1 MNVRIRFA
9 FVVLLSIVCLPAFAK
24 TPLTVDK
31 LLKLKRVSDPQVS
44 PDSQWVAYTVTEMN
58 ATENNSNSDIY
69 LMKMDGSKRLR
80 LTQFAKADNTPRW
93 RPDGKLLTFLS
104 SRSGSM
110 QIWSFPI
117 DGSIGGEPT
126 QLTDLAMDVDSYN
139 WSNDGKNI
147 LFTSTVFKDCDD
159 NACNKKKSDEEEKNK
174 LKVRIIEDDLYR
186 HWDGWLT
193 DGKHSRL
200 FRLQVADK
208 KITALSPRG
217 LFVPPVALEGNND
230 FTISPDG
237 KEVAYVTN
245 TDKDLSRSTNNDI
258 FLTDL
263 AGKPAQRLTAANLSN
278 DNTPTYSPDGRFIAY
293 RSQEIP
299 GFESDRIRLKLYD
312 RRSHTHM
319 EVSKDAPIDNWVQEI
334 AWGADGKN
342 LYFTTEDQGYDSVFS
357 YNLDEKR
364 LTKLTE
370 KMTINNLRSSA
381 DGKSLVFLKTSF
393 EQPAEVFVRNLITGI
408 TRQLTFEN
416 QELLKDIELSK
427 WEEFEYPSSADGKTI
442 HGFLMLPPNF
452 KSSGKYPFV
461 LVIHGGPQGQW
472 ANVWHWRW
480 NAQMFAAPGYVA
492 AFINPRGSTGWGQE
506 FTNGVSKD
514 HGGKPYLD
522 LMSGV
527 DYLVKSRSYINGKA
541 MAAAGGSYGGFMV
554 NWLAGHTDRFNALI
568 SHAGLSDVVAMYG
581 TTEEKWFPEWDMGGN
596 PYENLDN
603 YKRFSPIEF
612 AKNFKTPML
621 ILHGEQDYRVPLE
634 QAQILYTAHKVMH
647 VPVKMVLF
655 SNESHWIGK
664 PGHAK
669 IWWESIN
676 DWLKR
681 YITK

>member
-370 KMTINNLRSSA
+370 KMAITILTSA
-381 DGKSLVFLKTSF
+381 KPESYPHV
-393 EQPAEVFVRNLITGI
+393 A
-408 TRQLTFEN
+408 
-416 QELLKDIELSK
+416 ELLKK
-427 WEEFEYPSSADGKTI
+427 QWEAVGAK
-442 HGFLMLPPNF
+442 
-452 KSSGKYPFV
+452 
-461 LVIHGGPQGQW
+461 
-472 ANVWHWRW
+472 
-480 NAQMFAAPGYVA
+480 
-492 AFINPRGSTGWGQE
+492 
-506 FTNGVSKD
+506 
-514 HGGKPYLD
+514 
-522 LMSGV
+522 
-527 DYLVKSRSYINGKA
+527 
-541 MAAAGGSYGGFMV
+541 V
-554 NWLAGHTDRFNALI
+554 NL
-568 SHAGLSDVVAMYG
+568 DVVADKKEFQDKLTKRQYDVVLFG
-581 TTEEKWFPEWDMGGN
+581 QSLFD
-596 PYENLDN
+596 NLDSYPYWHSSQIQEKSDLTKLRLDAFN
-603 YKRFSPIEF
+603 LSQYASFEADQLLTRIRETGDNASRAQALKDLNTLWKKDTPAVVLYSPLAIYAHDDSVHGISFQRLSLHADRFAHIDEWYVTTR
-612 AKNFKTPML
+612 KKFKDGKHWLSFIPWLFGL
-621 ILHGEQDYRVPLE
+621 IHR
-634 QAQILYTAHKVMH
+634 I
-647 VPVKMVLF
+647 
-655 SNESHWIGK
+655 
-664 PGHAK
+664 
-669 IWWESIN
+669 
-676 DWLKR
+676 
-681 YITK
+681 